1 MKLIR
6 LSIFMLFAGLFV
18 TCSQQKETTTP
29 PWGAEVG
36 NTGDFDLPEIQHA
49 GELIGVTLSGPDT
62 YYDYQGIHL
71 GVQYLM
77 AEKFAGTLGVKL
89 RVEVCRD
96 TAELL
101 ERIAHNEADVAFV
114 RLDADTMVTG
124 WQVGSGKPLLAQAL
138 ADWYQPA
145 IMAQMKTEEHE
156 WLTQQRVVRKVF
168 APMMS
173 KGVISRYDGF
183 FKHYGRKI
191 GWDWRLIAALCYQ
204 ESTFDPQA
212 RSFAGAQGLMQIM
225 PGTADHLG
233 LPRHLLTDPERNIEA
248 GTRYLKELEGELRS
262 VADRTERRNLAMAAY
277 NCGLNH
283 LRDAM
288 RLAER
293 DGKDPHRW
301 QDVRVYVLRLSEP
314 RYYQDPLVQYGYMR
328 GQETAEYVDNIRERY
343 KKYKR
348 NAR

>member
-1 MKLIR
+1 MKVA
-6 LSIFMLFAGLFV
+6 SIIILFASLLV
-18 TCSQQKETTTP
+18 ACNQQKETTAP
-29 PWGAEVG
+29 LWGVEPEKTAG
-36 NTGDFDLPEIQHA
+36 FDLQEIQHA

-62 YYDYQGIHL
+62 YYDDRGLRL

-77 AEKFAGTLGVKL
+77 AEKFAAALGVKL
-89 RVEVCRD
+89 RVEVCKD

-101 ERIAHNEADVAFV
+101 SRIDQSEADLAFV
-114 RLDADTMVTG
+114 RLSADTTVTG
-124 WQVGSGKPLLAQAL
+124 WQVGSGKPLLEQALKDWYRPEMTAQAK
-138 ADWYQPA
+138 A
-145 IMAQMKTEEHE
+145 EEHE
-156 WLTQQRVVRKVF
+156 WLTQQRVVRQVF

-233 LPRHLLTDPERNIEA
+233 LPRHLMNDPERNIEA
-248 GTRYLKELEGELRS
+248 GTRYLKELEGELRA
-262 VADRTERRNLAMAAY
+262 VADRTERKNLAMAAY

-293 DGKDPHRW
+293 DGKDPHQW

-328 GQETAEYVDNIRERY
+328 GQETADYVDNIRERY